1 MASNPIVSDPI
12 SIAKPPDAGRL
23 GRLRTALGAWQP
35 FTGGGIAAFSRA
47 SLARTLVFQVL
58 FALGLS
64 CVVVWSVRL
73 AWFPPFFAALG
84 KLPGS
89 DAGIRQGRLDWPDP
103 IAVAL
108 ADNRHLALVIDPA
121 GSGGLGRAADL
132 QIELRRDGVSLH
144 GLFGHQTFPYPPDLE
159 LRLDRLGGR
168 AAWGAW
174 NWVGLAFIGIATF
187 SCSVVLW
194 WTTAFA
200 TALPSW
206 LLALVARR
214 ALTLGGACLMMAAAW
229 LPASLVLAGG
239 AALYATNW
247 IRLPGL
253 MFAVVAHAVVAVLW
267 HAWGFLR
274 LPARAAAKKV
284 DNPFVPSGT
293 ANAAP
298 DRSKK
303 KNNPFG

>member
-1 MASNPIVSDPI
+1 MSDPI
-12 SIAKPPDAGRL
+12 PIAKPPGAGRL
-23 GRLRTALGAWQP
+23 ERLRTALGAWQP
-35 FTGGGIAAFSRA
+35 FTGGGIAAFGRA
-47 SLARTLVFQVL
+47 SLARTLAFQLL

-64 CVVVWSVRL
+64 CVIVWSVRI
-73 AWFPPFFAALG
+73 AWFPPFVAALRS
-84 KLPGS
+84 LPVS

-103 IAVAL
+103 AAVAL
-108 ADNRHLALVIDPA
+108 ADNRQLALVVDPV
-121 GSGGLGRAADL
+121 GTGELGRAADL
-132 QIELRRDGVSLH
+132 QIELRRDGLGLH
-144 GLFGHQTFPYPPDLE
+144 GLFGHQTLPYPPDLE
-159 LRLDRLGGR
+159 LRLDRLGGT

-187 SCSVVLW
+187 SGSMALW
-194 WTTAFA
+194 WMMAVA

-239 AALYATNW
+239 AALYATGW

-267 HAWGFLR
+267 HAWGFLN
-274 LPARAAAKKV
+274 LPARGPAKTA
-284 DNPFVPSGT
+284 DNPFGSSAPAKAG
-293 ANAAP
+293 P

-303 KNNPFG
+303 KNPFG